1 MRSKFWLIVAA
12 LCLSVSLLIPTISQ
26 AASNKPTELRF
37 NYSMPGKTPP
47 ANGWNWFAEEMGKRS
62 GGRVT
67 VTTYPF
73 GALFKIRQAV
83 ENIVAGTADL
93 TNLSVRTFA
102 KRYPLL
108 SVTLIPTITWPNDT
122 PGTVASGRAIM
133 KLIREFPEMD
143 KELEDFV
150 VVWVTQLT
158 SYNII
163 STKPIYK
170 PSDLKGMKIGAGG
183 VQGQF
188 VKMHGGSGVAIVPPK
203 SYLSLKTG
211 VVDGMVQSYNSMGA
225 YKLWEVA
232 GHVTVV
238 PMGRVPLPVVMN
250 KQSYNSLSPD
260 LQKMIMDV
268 GDESLTVSTDGMY
281 AGGKKGKVKLT
292 NGGVKIFTPTAAEL
306 AVWTKAFQ
314 PMEAKWLADRKK
326 EGFKVAPKVL
336 ARYKQLA
343 AEASR

>member
-12 LCLSVSLLIPTISQ
+12 LCLSVSFLIPTISQ
-26 AASNKPTELRF
+26 AKELRF

-62 GGRVT
+62 GGKVT

-108 SVTLIPTITWPNDT
+108 SVTLIPTITWPNTT

-133 KLIREFPEMD
+133 TLIKEFREMD

-158 SYNII
+158 AYNII
-163 STKPIYK
+163 STKPIRK
-170 PSDLKGMKIGAGG
+170 PSDFKGMKIGAGG

-232 GHVTVV
+232 KYVSEI

-250 KQSYNSLSPD
+250 KEAYNSLSPD
-260 LQKMIMDV
+260 LQKMILDV
-268 GDESLTVSTDGMY
+268 GDESLTISTDGMY
-281 AGGKKGKVKLT
+281 AGGKKGKTKLI
-292 NGGVKIFTPTAAEL
+292 NGGVEIYTPTDAEN
-306 AVWTKAFQ
+306 ANWMKAFE
-314 PMEAKWLADRKK
+314 PLEKKWLADRKK